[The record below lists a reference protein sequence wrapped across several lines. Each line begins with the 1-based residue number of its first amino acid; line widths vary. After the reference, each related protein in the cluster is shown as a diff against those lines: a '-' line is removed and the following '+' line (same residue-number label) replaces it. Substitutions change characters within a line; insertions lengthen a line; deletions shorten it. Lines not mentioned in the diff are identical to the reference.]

1 MKAILEFDLN
11 EPDDREAHLRATMSL
26 DMAIAI
32 WDMQQEFR
40 GRLKHGQLS
49 DEEYRVTEELKDRF
63 YQILNERGIDLEK
76 LMS

>member
-11 EPDDREAHLRATMSL
+11 EQDDREAHLRATLSL
-26 DMAIAI
+26 DMALAI

-49 DEEYRVTEELKDRF
+49 KEEHKITEGLNNRF
-63 YQILNERGIDLEK
+63 CQILNEHGIDLDK
-76 LMS
+76 MMS

>member
-11 EPDDREAHLRATMSL
+11 EPDDREAHLRAILSL

-40 GRLKHGQLS
+40 SRLKHGQLS
-49 DEEYRVTEELKDRF
+49 EEEYKVTEDLRDRF
-63 YQILNERGIDLEK
+63 YQILNEKGVDLEK

>member
-11 EPDDREAHLRATMSL
+11 DHDDREAHLRATLSL

-40 GRLKHGQLS
+40 GRLKHGDLS
-49 DEEYRVTEELKDRF
+49 EEEYKVTEDLRNKF
-63 YQILNERGIDLEK
+63 YQILNHRGIDLDK
-76 LMS
+76 IMS

>member
-1 MKAILEFDLN
+1 
-11 EPDDREAHLRATMSL
+11 MSL
-26 DMAIAI
+26 NMALAI

-49 DEEYRVTEELKDRF
+49 DEEYEVTKKLSDRF
-63 YQILNERGIDLEK
+63 YQILNENGIDLDR

>member
-11 EPDDREAHLRATMSL
+11 EPDDKEAHLRATMSL
-26 DMAIAI
+26 NLALAI

-49 DEEYRVTEELKDRF
+49 DEEYEVTKKLSDRF
-63 YQILNERGIDLEK
+63 YQILNENGIDLDR

>member
-11 EPDDREAHLRATMSL
+11 EPDDREAHLRATLSL

-40 GRLKHGQLS
+40 GRLKHGQLG
-49 DEEYRVTEELKDRF
+49 DEEHRVTEDLRDRF
-63 YQILNERGIDLEK
+63 YQILNEKGIDLEK